1 MRISDWS
8 SDVCSS
14 DLWISEPF
22 RLYDCCLET
31 DGACAV
37 VVSRL
42 DLARD
47 MPHVPVTIAGA
58 AEGHPYPADD
68 IPSRPDPFRIGLSYA
83 APKAFEMAGVSR
95 SDMDFLQVYDC
106 FRSEE
111 HTSELTSLM
120 RLSYAVFCLKKK
132 Q

>member
-14 DLWISEPF
+14 DLKLYGVGADAMAAVALACRRHAQFNPRAFTYGRELDAETYHSARWISEPF

-37 VVSRL
+37 VISRM
-42 DLARD
+42 DSARD
-47 MPHVPVTIAGA
+47 LPPVPVSIAGA
-58 AEGHPYPADD
+58 AEGHPLPADD
-68 IPSRPDPFRIGLSYA
+68 PPPRPHRPADRQHG
-83 APKAFEMAGVSR
+83 
-95 SDMDFLQVYDC
+95 
-106 FRSEE
+106 
-111 HTSELTSLM
+111 
-120 RLSYAVFCLKKK
+120 K